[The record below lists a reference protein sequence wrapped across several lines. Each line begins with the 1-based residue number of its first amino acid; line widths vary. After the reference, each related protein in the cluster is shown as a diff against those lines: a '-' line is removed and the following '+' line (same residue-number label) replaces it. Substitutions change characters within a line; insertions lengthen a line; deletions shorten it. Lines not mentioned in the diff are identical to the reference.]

1 MRTSRSIREPLAGVG
16 PGLAAALL
24 LTVGCGNGVA
34 TPDAYG
40 NFEADPVRVAAEVG
54 GRLDAFAVQEGVGLV
69 AGAEVG
75 SIDSTPIELELA
87 QIDASRRASASR
99 QAAVE
104 AQLRV
109 LDAQL
114 QLAHRERQRLE
125 QLAADAAAT
134 PQQID
139 RADVEIAVL
148 RARLAEAK
156 AQLVTIADEV
166 AAIAAQRQRVEDRLG
181 RARIV
186 NPIAG
191 TVLTKFVEQHE
202 LVAVGQPL
210 YEIADLSEIEL
221 RAYVSGA
228 QLPALRLGQSVAVA
242 VDATGGGTD
251 RRDGRVRWIA
261 ATAEFTPSTL
271 QTKEERVELVYAFR
285 VAVPNGDG
293 KLKIG
298 MPAEVFFGE
307 GQ

>member
-1 MRTSRSIREPLAGVG
+1 MRTFRPFRERLLVAPA
-16 PGLAAALL
+16 LAAGLL
-24 LTVGCGNGVA
+24 VLGGCGDGVA

-54 GRLDAFAVQEGVGLV
+54 GRLISFAVEEGVAL
-69 AGAEVG
+69 AEGAEVG
-75 SIDSTPIELELA
+75 AIDPTPIELELA
-87 QIDASRRASASR
+87 QVDASRRASASR

-109 LDAQL
+109 LEAQL
-114 QLAHRERQRLE
+114 RLATSERQRLE
-125 QLAADAAAT
+125 QLAHEAAAT

-139 RADVEIAVL
+139 RGDAEIAVL
-148 RARLAEAK
+148 RARLAEGK
-156 AQLVTIADEV
+156 SQLTTIADEV
-166 AAIAAQRQRVEDRLG
+166 AAIVAQRTRLEDRLA

-191 TVLTKFVEQHE
+191 TVLTKFVEEHE

-210 YEIADLSEIEL
+210 YEIADLGEIEL

-228 QLPALRLGQSVAVA
+228 QLPALKLGQRVVVA
-242 VDATGGGTD
+242 VDAVDGGIE
-251 RRDGRVRWIA
+251 RREGQVRWIA
-261 ATAEFTPSTL
+261 AMAEFTPSTL

-285 VAVPNGDG
+285 VVVPNGDG
-293 KLKIG
+293 RLKIG

-307 GQ
+307 GE

>member
-1 MRTSRSIREPLAGVG
+1 MRTFRPFRERLLVASA
-16 PGLAAALL
+16 LAAGLL
-24 LTVGCGNGVA
+24 VLGGCGDGVA

-54 GRLDAFAVQEGVGLV
+54 GRLISFGVEEGVVL
-69 AGAEVG
+69 AEGAEVG
-75 SIDSTPIELELA
+75 AIDPTPIELELA
-87 QIDASRRASASR
+87 QVDASRRASASR

-109 LDAQL
+109 LEAQL
-114 QLAHRERQRLE
+114 RLATSERQRLE
-125 QLAADAAAT
+125 QLAQEAAAT

-139 RADVEIAVL
+139 HADAEVAVL
-148 RARLAEAK
+148 RARLAEGK
-156 AQLVTIADEV
+156 SQLTTIADEV
-166 AAIAAQRQRVEDRLG
+166 AAIVAQRTRLEDRLA

-191 TVLTKFVEQHE
+191 TVLTKFVEEHE

-210 YEIADLSEIEL
+210 YEIADLDEIEL
-221 RAYVSGA
+221 RAYVSGG
-228 QLPALRLGQSVAVA
+228 QLPALKLGQRVVVA
-242 VDATGGGTD
+242 VDAVDGGIE
-251 RRDGRVRWIA
+251 RREGRVRWIA

-285 VAVPNGDG
+285 VVVPNGDG
-293 KLKIG
+293 RLKIG

-307 GQ
+307 GE

>member
-1 MRTSRSIREPLAGVG
+1 MRTFRPLRERL
-16 PGLAAALL
+16 LAASALAAGL
-24 LTVGCGNGVA
+24 LVLGGCGDGVA

-54 GRLDAFAVQEGVGLV
+54 GRLISFAVEEGVAL
-69 AGAEVG
+69 AEGAEVG
-75 SIDSTPIELELA
+75 AIDPTPIELELA
-87 QIDASRRASASR
+87 QVDASRRASASR

-109 LDAQL
+109 LEAQL
-114 QLAHRERQRLE
+114 RLATSERQRLE
-125 QLAADAAAT
+125 QLAQEAAAT

-139 RADVEIAVL
+139 RADAEIAVL
-148 RARLAEAK
+148 RARLAEGK
-156 AQLVTIADEV
+156 SQLTTIADEV
-166 AAIAAQRQRVEDRLG
+166 AAIVAQRTRLEDRLA

-191 TVLTKFVEQHE
+191 TVLTKFVEEHE

-210 YEIADLSEIEL
+210 YEIADLDEIEL
-221 RAYVSGA
+221 RAYVSGG
-228 QLPALRLGQSVAVA
+228 QLPALKLGQRVVVA
-242 VDATGGGTD
+242 VDAVDGGIE
-251 RRDGRVRWIA
+251 RREGRVRWIA

-285 VAVPNGDG
+285 VVVPNGDG
-293 KLKIG
+293 RLKIG

-307 GQ
+307 GE